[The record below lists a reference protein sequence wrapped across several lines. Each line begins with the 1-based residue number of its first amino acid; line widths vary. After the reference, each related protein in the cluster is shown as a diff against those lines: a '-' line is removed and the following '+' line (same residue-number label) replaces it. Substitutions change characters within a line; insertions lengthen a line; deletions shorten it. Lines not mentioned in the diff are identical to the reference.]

1 MKDRAS
7 LLCSCSDLENVFL
20 FSSISFRVKIHFLLW
35 LFGSVIVKPL
45 QFLELL
51 GYLLRPSLVTAFSPP
66 PSVKFLNYVVLT
78 FLQGGL
84 RGWWQQV
91 GPAMGTGSVRS
102 VCPGETATPSYA
114 FSFIFLFP

>member
-78 FLQGGL
+78 FPTGKSPWLVAAG
-84 RGWWQQV
+84 
-91 GPAMGTGSVRS
+91 GTGDGDRQCQ
-102 VCPGETATPSYA
+102 VCVSWGNSY
-114 FSFIFLFP
+114 S